1 MEDKIL
7 TLIDLIGSKVTIVNG
22 LLTDVGNAV
31 NNDRDIDFAF
41 YGDICA
47 NELLDCKIR
56 LNDMQT
62 EVRQTNGK

>member
-7 TLIDLIGSKVTIVNG
+7 TLIDLIGSKVTMVNG
-22 LLTDVGNAV
+22 LLASVGDAV
-31 NNDRDIDFAF
+31 NNDKDIDFAF

-47 NELLDCKIR
+47 NELLDCKIM

-62 EVRQTNGK
+62 EVRQTNG

>member
-7 TLIDLIGSKVTIVNG
+7 TLIDLIGGKVTMVNG
-22 LLTDVGNAV
+22 LLASVGDAV
-31 NNDRDIDFAF
+31 SNDKDIDLAF

-62 EVRQTNGK
+62 EVRQANG